1 MHILRNGASIRGDK
15 INLIKLYFLFLSSFF
30 MLFWSET
37 MIYLI
42 NRLKKN
48 NRMMNITFKNLNNQ
62 KYILR
67 INMLK
72 IMT

>member
-30 MLFWSET
+30 ET

-42 NRLKKN
+42 NRLKKT
-48 NRMMNITFKNLNNQ
+48 IGWW
-62 KYILR
+62 ILP
-67 INMLK
+67 LK
-72 IMT
+72 I